1 VNKGIRNNL
10 SHYLNPIRRLG
21 NKRYSVFFPLLIT
34 LLAVIILEIYAYG
47 IAHDPNAIGLAAI
60 FIFIGL
66 ILYFS
71 FRDGIIGGLITTTI
85 TIAYYF
91 YIIYTRHHSG
101 QQLVTSVETTLILG
115 LLYLGVTGIVGW
127 LKQTIDGLIERE
139 ADEKKRLQTIVEQ
152 LPVGIIIT
160 NKDGKIVQANKK
172 LESIIGVKIPVGFK
186 IGTDTPLVTSR
197 YNNKPTMNS
206 HSPLLQALTTGKPV
220 LGREFIIERKD
231 GKKVQIQISASPVHN
246 KAGKIIAAAEII
258 TDITQQKEEEARKD
272 DFINIASHELK
283 TPITSMK
290 LYVNSLLFRIKEMN
304 DNKTSAIVQN
314 ILHQTDRLHELV
326 NDLLDV
332 TRLHTGKLNFTREAF
347 FINDVLQKAVNDLQ
361 MTTRHHKIIY
371 QKNHLLK
378 VHADKFRIEQVVINI
393 ITNAIKYSPPN
404 TTITV
409 TLKKKDNKAIVSIKD
424 EGLGIIKEQQRKIFD
439 RLYQVTEPKEKT
451 FPGLG
456 IGLYISKQI
465 IKRHKGVIWVESEKG
480 KGSTFFFSLPLLQKN

>member
-1 VNKGIRNNL
+1 M
-10 SHYLNPIRRLG
+10 
-21 NKRYSVFFPLLIT
+21 
-34 LLAVIILEIYAYG
+34 AYA
-47 IAHDPNAIGLAAI
+47 IAHNPNAIGLAAI

-71 FRDGIIGGLITTTI
+71 FRDGIRGGLITTII

-91 YIIYTRHHSG
+91 YIIYTRNHSG
-101 QQLVTSVETTLILG
+101 QQLITSVETTLILG
-115 LLYLGVTGIVGW
+115 LLYLGLTGIVGW

-160 NKDGKIVQANKK
+160 DKDGRIVQANKK
-172 LESIIGVKIPVGFK
+172 LEAIFGVKIP
-186 IGTDTPLVTSR
+186 IGYQIGKDTPLLASR
-197 YNNKPTMNS
+197 YNNKPAMNS
-206 HSPLLQALTTGKPV
+206 HSPLLQSLITGRPV
-220 LGREFIIERKD
+220 IGREFMIERKD
-231 GKKVQIQISASPVHN
+231 GKVVQIQISASPVHN
-246 KAGKIIAAAEII
+246 KAGKIIAAASII
-258 TDITQQKEEEARKD
+258 TDITQQKEEETRKD

-290 LYVNSLLFRIKEMN
+290 LYVNSLLFRIKETK
-304 DNKTSAIVQN
+304 DSKTSTIVKN
-314 ILHQTDRLHELV
+314 IEHQTDRLHELV

-332 TRLHTGKLNFTREAF
+332 SRVHTGKLNFTREVF
-347 FINDVLQKAVNDLQ
+347 LLNDVLQKVVNDLQ

-371 QKNHLLK
+371 SKTYPLK
-378 VHADKFRIEQVVINI
+378 VYADKFRIEQVLINL
-393 ITNAIKYSPPN
+393 ITNAIKYSPQN

-409 TLKKKDNKAIVSIKD
+409 TLKKNDGKALVSVKD
-424 EGLGIIKEQQRKIFD
+424 EGLGIIKEQQKKIFD

-465 IKRHKGVIWVESEKG
+465 IKRHKGSIWVESEKA
-480 KGSTFFFSLPLLQKN
+480 KGSTFFFSLPLLQRN